1 MHLFSHRPLVC
12 AYESVLTPSP
22 GLLLCCAA
30 GASVTSGV
38 SDSATP
44 QTATQQAALS
54 MEFSRPGYWNVLPF
68 PSPEGLPNP
77 EMEPASPA
85 LTGGFSTTE
94 PPGKPCPPIYSV
106 LSCSRRVTKP
116 DVFNT
121 RLCNLSLPVFRVR
134 TVFPLMAFL
143 AEMESV
149 TLLRVLSQRPR
160 GEHTEVW
167 PDDSSRVTDSTR
179 SRNQAVVINV

>member
-1 MHLFSHRPLVC
+1 M
-12 AYESVLTPSP
+12 
-22 GLLLCCAA
+22 LCSD
-30 GASVTSGV
+30 ASVASVV

-44 QTATQQAALS
+44 RTPAQQAALS
-54 MEFSRPGYWNVLPF
+54 VEFSRPEYWNVLPF

-85 LTGGFSTTE
+85 LTGGFSTAE
-94 PPGKPCPPIYSV
+94 PPGKPCPLAYSV
-106 LSCSRRVTKP
+106 LSCSHRITKP
-116 DVFNT
+116 DVLNV
-121 RLCNLSLPVFRVR
+121 RLCNLSLPAFRVR

-149 TLLRVLSQRPR
+149 TLSRVLSQRPH

-179 SRNQAVVINV
+179 SRNQAVVISV

>member
-1 MHLFSHRPLVC
+1 MLSHLVMFDSLWPLW
-12 AYESVLTPSP
+12 ASLP
-22 GLLLCCAA
+22 GSSIH
-30 GASVTSGV
+30 GIS
-38 SDSATP
+38 
-44 QTATQQAALS
+44 QARIL
-54 MEFSRPGYWNVLPF
+54 EGLPF

-85 LTGGFSTTE
+85 LTGGFSTAE
-94 PPGKPCPPIYSV
+94 PPGKPCPLAYSV
-106 LSCSRRVTKP
+106 LSCSHRITKP
-116 DVFNT
+116 DVLNV
-121 RLCNLSLPVFRVR
+121 RLCNLSLPAFRVR

-149 TLLRVLSQRPR
+149 TLSRVLSQRPH

-179 SRNQAVVINV
+179 SRNQAVVISVWAPAQMSKSQRLFRKGTMSLSD

>member
-1 MHLFSHRPLVC
+1 MGCESGSS
-12 AYESVLTPSP
+12 AYESVPHTVPWFAAV
-22 GLLLCCAA
+22 LCS

-54 MEFSRPGYWNVLPF
+54 IEFSRPGYWNVLPF

-94 PPGKPCPPIYSV
+94 PPGKPCPLIYSV

-116 DVFNT
+116 DVFNM
-121 RLCNLSLPVFRVR
+121 RLCNLSLPVFHVR
-134 TVFPLMAFL
+134 TIFPLMAFL

-149 TLLRVLSQRPR
+149 TLLRVLSQHPL